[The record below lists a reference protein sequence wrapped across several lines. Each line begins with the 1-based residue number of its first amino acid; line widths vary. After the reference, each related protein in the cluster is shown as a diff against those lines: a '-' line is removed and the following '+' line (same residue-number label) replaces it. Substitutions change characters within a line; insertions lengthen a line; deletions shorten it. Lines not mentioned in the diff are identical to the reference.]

1 MIKQFYDCEY
11 CGIEYRPKRRRIQK
25 YCSDTCRSKAH
36 HARKTVKPIKVL
48 EKNQLIKPKDKS
60 SPTKDKMSIAGVGN
74 AAAGT
79 ITADF
84 IKNLLTKDDNKA
96 ATKGDMKLLTEKLL
110 GRYHPIKN
118 MPPHTDGSYPYYDL
132 INQKLVYVANLKA
145 FH

>member
-1 MIKQFYDCEY
+1 MTLPLGLILKIIQFF
-11 CGIEYRPKRRRIQK
+11 
-25 YCSDTCRSKAH
+25 
-36 HARKTVKPIKVL
+36 
-48 EKNQLIKPKDKS
+48 NQLYEKKIELFLKRKKTIRQSLNYTPPKDKS